1 MLVARNLASRS
12 IKWRA
17 QSSSLWSSL
26 YPRIGS
32 AAVKPL
38 NQHLRAFFFTSRVT
52 MSQEQG
58 SGSGAAAAA
67 PPAAGEQ
74 QHVPRPV
81 HSSQHAPTQH
91 APTPS
96 EGVSANGAAAP
107 AANSAKKQAKA
118 DKKSSKKGDDIATN
132 MAALEVSERTQR
144 VKCSS
149 LLMRNVM
156 QYYCLY
162 RSIPSQISSI
172 TDSKCSMLSKP
183 GKTQNTLVRITL
195 LAYSSPC
202 G

>member
-12 IKWRA
+12 IKRRA

-26 YPRIGS
+26 YPRTGS
-32 AAVKPL
+32 TAVKPL
-38 NQHLRAFFFTSRVT
+38 NQHPRAFFFTSRVT

-67 PPAAGEQ
+67 PAAGEQ

-81 HSSQHAPTQH
+81 HSSQHAPT
-91 APTPS
+91 PS
-96 EGVSANGAAAP
+96 EGISANGAAAP

-132 MAALEVSERTQR
+132 MAALEVSGRTQR
-144 VKCSS
+144 VECSS
-149 LLMRNVM
+149 SLMRNVM

-183 GKTQNTLVRITL
+183 GKTQNTLVRIPL
-195 LAYSSPC
+195 LAYSSTC